1 MTFIDECCAASDQA
15 KLPSG
20 AIRLQL
26 CETIA
31 LQAVRCVAKVNVLFE
46 RSAVRFSLEKG
57 LGNGS
62 AFAGKLEVVKE
73 FGKDGTKALRNLVVG
88 EGEDNT
94 SDLMGESIQ
103 ELQDR
108 NEMWLRERGNVALIQ
123 CVNDCQCLHEL
134 LFRRVGDAALTLLP
148 KSVVSV
154 LANVNPSD
162 YASTEI
168 YMRTLNTIVFNAYE
182 QCNHPLPEQLGL
194 NSFEAIDPT
203 LSILS
208 HFRRPFLQIEGVW
221 HDMCKILANRI
232 GLGLE
237 DMLARF
243 LKKMVYR
250 LQPDLQKVEEQ
261 YEEHCKQ
268 FYGLLDDCMDL
279 TSDAT
284 VHHDVRES
292 ILPSVYYCNTWSG
305 TWSQRP

>member
-1 MTFIDECCAASDQA
+1 
-15 KLPSG
+15 
-20 AIRLQL
+20 
-26 CETIA
+26 
-31 LQAVRCVAKVNVLFE
+31 
-46 RSAVRFSLEKG
+46 
-57 LGNGS
+57 
-62 AFAGKLEVVKE
+62 
-73 FGKDGTKALRNLVVG
+73 
-88 EGEDNT
+88 
-94 SDLMGESIQ
+94 
-103 ELQDR
+103 
-108 NEMWLRERGNVALIQ
+108 
-123 CVNDCQCLHEL
+123 

-305 TWSQRP
+305 TSRSRPCLSPAIFPPKKTDRSAWEARTSALLQIHLS